1 MRASI
6 VVPTHKHLSDCLR
19 PCLESIIK
27 NTDLYADVEVIVVAN
42 GCGDDGTREYVES
55 LGASFK
61 LIWLDEAAGYT
72 HATNVGLA
80 AATGDALIVANN
92 DVIIQDFQA
101 KNMWLDR
108 LLEPFKDPTVGMTGP
123 LKIRDEVTGYDFLVF
138 CLAAFSREL
147 YNKLGPLDEVFSP
160 GAYEDVDYCLKAE
173 RLGYQVLMIA
183 NQQGVDRQRG
193 LVVTDYPLYHRG
205 ETTVMDAEHL
215 ARWEGIKAKNA
226 RVLRERW
233 PALPE
238 GSFSPLDVAE
248 YRRLANE
255 VPDGGTICELGVWK
269 GRSLCSIAGI
279 IKRKRLKVIA
289 VDTFQGSVDFEPEKL
304 IARNLD
310 LEGIFRANMQ
320 KFGIDPAIH
329 RMTGDEASQLMEDRS
344 IDLLFIDANHGY
356 AAVKNDLERW
366 EPKVRG
372 VIGGHDYNGPMYPNP
387 SWPGVKRA
395 VDERYRDIHYDG
407 VSLVWSRKL

>member
-1 MRASI
+1 MKASI
-6 VVPTHKHLSDCLR
+6 VIPTYKHLEDCLK
-19 PCLESIIK
+19 PCLQSIIK
-27 NTDLYADVEVIVVAN
+27 NTDLSDIEVIVVAN

-55 LGASFK
+55 LGAPFR
-61 LIWLDEAAGYT
+61 LLWADDGLGYT
-72 HATNVGLA
+72 LATNWGLREA
-80 AATGDALIVANN
+80 KGDVLILMNN
-92 DVIIQDFQA
+92 DCLILDFQA
-101 KNMWLDR
+101 KNVWLDR
-108 LLEPFKDPTVGMTGP
+108 LLGPLKDPTVGITGS
-123 LKIRDEVTGYDFLVF
+123 LKIRDAVTGYDFLVF
-138 CLAAFSREL
+138 FLVAFRREL
-147 YNKLGPLDEVFSP
+147 YEKLGPLDEVYSP
-160 GAYEDVDYCLKAE
+160 GAYEDVDFCLKAE
-173 RLGYQVLMIA
+173 QLGYKLVMVA
-183 NQQGVDRQRG
+183 NKTGVDQKRG
-193 LVVTDYPLYHRG
+193 WTITDYPCFHSG
-205 ETTVMDAEHL
+205 EATVMDAEHI
-215 ARWEGIKAKNA
+215 AQWEAIKEKNA

-233 PALPE
+233 PALPD
-238 GSFSPLDVAE
+238 GAFTPLDVAE

-255 VPDGGTICELGVWK
+255 VPDGGTICELGLWK
-269 GRSLCSIAGI
+269 GRSLCSIADI
-279 IKRKRLKVIA
+279 IKRKRLKVTA

-304 IARNLD
+304 IARSLD

-387 SWPGVKRA
+387 SWPGVRRA